1 MARPKKDQ
9 SEESLTIKE
18 QIEVLLTNIGEEMK
32 KKPQD
37 AVKYFG
43 AQADIRRALMKL

>member
-1 MARPKKDQ
+1 MARPKKEQTDN
-9 SEESLTIKE
+9 LTIKE
-18 QIEVLLTNIGEEMK
+18 QIEVLLENIGEEMK

>member
-1 MARPKKDQ
+1 MARPKKEQTDN
-9 SEESLTIKE
+9 LTIKE
-18 QIEVLLTNIGEEMK
+18 QTEVLLENIGEEMK